1 MTYTAD
7 YVIGIDPGTRTG
19 VAIYD
24 VYNKR
29 LTKVVTS
36 TIWEALK
43 YVHGFCDGHR
53 CLLRV
58 ENPNTWRKFR
68 GTSQKEADAKK
79 QGAGSIKRDFAI
91 WEDFAKKEGIPFEGA
106 SLHSSMKKLDEKTFE
121 RYTGWKGRT
130 SKHARDAAM
139 LCWGHSGRYVRK

>member
-43 YVHGFCDGHR
+43 YVNYFCDGHR

-58 ENPNTWRKFR
+58 ENPNTWVNFGTDRKAAR
-68 GTSQKEADAKK
+68 AKA

-91 WEDFAKKEGIPFEGA
+91 WEDFAKTEGIPFEA
-106 SLHSSMKKLDEKTFE
+106 VPLTKALKKLDAGTFKK
-121 RYTGWKGRT
+121 YTGWEAKT
-130 SKHARDAAM
+130 SEHARDAAM